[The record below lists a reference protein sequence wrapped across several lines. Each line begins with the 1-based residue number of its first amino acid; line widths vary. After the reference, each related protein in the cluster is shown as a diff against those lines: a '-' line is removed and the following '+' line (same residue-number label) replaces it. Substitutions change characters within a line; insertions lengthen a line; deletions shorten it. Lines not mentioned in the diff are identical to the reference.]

1 LLKLTANQNK
11 KKMGYL
17 VIFGVFM
24 LLSWAVG
31 ATLKSKFRKFSL
43 IPVNY
48 GLSGRDIAEKMLR
61 DNGVTDVQ
69 VVSVQ
74 GELSD
79 HYNPANKTVNLS
91 PDVYHGRNIAAAAVA
106 AHECGHAIQHAT
118 AYSWLQMRSQMVPMV
133 SFASKWVQ
141 WVLLGGILLV
151 NTFPQLLLAGIVL
164 FALTTLFSFITLP
177 VEIDASRRAIAWLD
191 GSGIATTATLPKAQ
205 EALRWAAYTYVIAAL
220 ASLATLLYYIMI
232 YMGRRD

>member
-1 LLKLTANQNK
+1 
-11 KKMGYL
+11 MGYL

>member
-1 LLKLTANQNK
+1 MAYLL
-11 KKMGYL
+11 
-17 VIFGVFM
+17 IFGVFM

-31 ATLKSKFRKFSL
+31 ARLKSKFREYSK

-48 GLSGRDIAEKMLR
+48 GLSGREIAERMLR
-61 DNGVTDVQ
+61 ESGVDDVK

-74 GELSD
+74 GELTD
-79 HYNPANKTVNLS
+79 HYNPMTKTVNLS
-91 PDVYHGRNIAAAAVA
+91 PDVYHGRSISAAAVA
-106 AHECGHAIQHAT
+106 AHECGHAVQHAT
-118 AYSWLQMRSQMVPMV
+118 AYAWLMMRSKLVPVV

-177 VEIDASRRAIAWLD
+177 VEIDASRRAISWLD
-191 GSGIATTATLPKAQ
+191 GSGVATTATLPKAQ
-205 EALRWAAYTYVIAAL
+205 EALRLAAYTYVVAAL

-232 YMGRRD
+232 YLGRRD